1 MTKNVMGTPSQYD
14 LDNHGLRN
22 LNMVY
27 WTLPT
32 PALVERVVSR
42 REGVLAH
49 EGATVV
55 RTGNYTGRAPNDKFI
70 VRDGESAADVWWGKV
85 NRPMPVEKFEQLYLR
100 MTAYFQ
106 GRDIFVQ
113 DATVAAHPKYQLP
126 IRVVTENAWHSLF
139 ARNMFIRRRPDEL
152 PTHVPEFTVLQ
163 APGFRAI
170 PEIDGT
176 NSDIFVILN
185 LEKRMILIGG
195 TSYAG
200 EIKKSI
206 FTVLNYRLPKQGV
219 LPMHCSANVG
229 ERGDVALF
237 FGLSGTGK
245 TTLSSDTER
254 KLIGDDEHGWGEDG
268 VFNFEGGCYA
278 KVIHLRENL
287 EPMIWRA
294 TRHFGTVLENVNIST
309 ESRRVNFDDNSF
321 TENTRAA
328 YPIGFLPNIVPEGH
342 AKHPENVFFLT
353 ADAFGVLPPIAK
365 LTPEQAMYYFLS
377 GYTSKLAGTER
388 GLGKEPQA
396 TFSSGFG
403 APFLPLHPKVY
414 ADLLGAKINKH
425 NVNVWLINTG
435 WTGGPYGVGERMAL
449 PSTRSMVSAALSGA
463 LNDVPLR
470 VDPNFGLYVPEH
482 CPGVPDVVL
491 NPRQTWSDEEAY
503 DRQARK
509 LIGLF
514 EENFAQ
520 FASQVSSEVTNSG
533 PSLELHQ
540 PTV

>member
-1 MTKNVMGTPSQYD
+1 MSNVMGMPSQYN
-14 LDNHGLRN
+14 LEHHGLRN

-32 PALVERVVSR
+32 PALVERIVSR
-42 REGVLAH
+42 REGVMAH
-49 EGATVV
+49 EGAVVV
-55 RTGNYTGRAPNDKFI
+55 RTGNHTGRAPNDKFI
-70 VRDGESAADVWWGKV
+70 VRAGESAQDIWWGKI
-85 NRPMPVEKFEQLYLR
+85 NRSISAENFEKLYLR

-106 GRDIFVQ
+106 GRDLFVQ
-113 DATVAAHPKYQLP
+113 DAFAAAHPKYQMP

-139 ARNMFIRRRPDEL
+139 ARNMFIRRKPSDL
-152 PTHVPEFTVLQ
+152 AAHVPSFTVLH

-170 PEIDGT
+170 PQVDGT

-206 FTVLNYRLPKQGV
+206 FTVLNYLLPKQRV

-229 ERGDVALF
+229 VDGDVALF

-245 TTLSSDTER
+245 TTLSSDKDR
-254 KLIGDDEHGWGEDG
+254 KLIGDDEHGWGDDG

-278 KVIHLRENL
+278 KVIDLRENL
-287 EPMIWRA
+287 EPLIWQA
-294 TRHFGTVLENVNIST
+294 TRHFGTVLENVNIDIMT
-309 ESRRVNFDDNSF
+309 RQINFGDNSY

-328 YPIGFLPNIVPEGH
+328 YPIGFLHNIIPAGH
-342 AKHPENVFFLT
+342 AVHPENVFFLT

-414 ADLLGAKINKH
+414 ADLLGEKINKH
-425 NVNVWLINTG
+425 HANVWLVNTG
-435 WTGGPYGVGERMAL
+435 WTGGPYGVGNRMEL
-449 PSTRSMVSAALSGA
+449 PLTRSLVKAALAGD
-463 LNDVPLR
+463 LKDMPMR
-470 VDPNFGLYVPEH
+470 TDPYFGLHVPEH
-482 CPGVPDVVL
+482 CPGVPDDVL
-491 NPRQTWSDEEAY
+491 NPRQTWTDRDSY
-503 DRQARK
+503 DQQARK

-514 EENFAQ
+514 QENFAQ
-520 FASQVSSEVTNSG
+520 FANQVSAEVASSG
-533 PSLELHQ
+533 PSL
-540 PTV
+540 

>member
-1 MTKNVMGTPSQYD
+1 MSNEMGTPSNYD
-14 LDNHGLRN
+14 LENHGLQN

-32 PALVERVVSR
+32 PALIERVVSR
-42 REGVLAH
+42 REGIIAH

-55 RTGNYTGRAPNDKFI
+55 RTGHHTGRAPNDKYI
-70 VRDGESAADVWWGKV
+70 VDNGNGDSGDVWWGDV
-85 NRPMPVEKFEQLYLR
+85 NRPLSPENFESLYLR

-113 DATVAAHPKYQLP
+113 DTTAANHPDYKFP

-139 ARNMFIRRRPDEL
+139 ARNLFIRRSQGEL
-152 PTHVPEFTVLQ
+152 PGHVPEFTILQ

-185 LEKRMILIGG
+185 LEKKMVLIGG

-206 FTVLNYRLPKQGV
+206 FTVLNYLLPRHGV
-219 LPMHCSANVG
+219 LPMHCSANLG
-229 ERGDVALF
+229 DDGDVALF

-245 TTLSSDTER
+245 TTLSSTTDR
-254 KLIGDDEHGWGEDG
+254 QMIGDDEHGWGDDG

-278 KVIHLRENL
+278 KVIRLDEEL
-287 EPMIWRA
+287 EPLIWQA
-294 TRHFGTVLENVNIST
+294 TRHFGTVLENVNINAIT
-309 ESRRVNFDDNSF
+309 RRVDFDDSSF

-328 YPIGFLPNIVPEGH
+328 YPIGFLPNNVPSGQGG
-342 AKHPENVFFLT
+342 HPENIFFLT
-353 ADAFGVLPPIAK
+353 ADAFGVLPPIAQ
-365 LTPEQAMYYFLS
+365 LTPEQAGYYFVS

-396 TFSSGFG
+396 TFSAGFG

-414 ADLLGAKINKH
+414 ADLLSEKIRKH
-425 NVNVWLINTG
+425 NAKVWLVNTG
-435 WTGGPYGVGERMAL
+435 WTGGPYGVGERMSL
-449 PSTRSMVSAALSGA
+449 PHTRSIVKAALDGA
-463 LNDVPLR
+463 FEGVSMREDE
-470 VDPNFGLYVPEH
+470 NFGLAVPEK
-482 CPGVPDVVL
+482 CPGVPAEVL
-491 NPRQTWSDEEAY
+491 NPRETWQDGDAY
-503 DRQARK
+503 DQQAKK
-509 LIGLF
+509 LVALF
-514 EENFAQ
+514 KENFAQ
-520 FASQVSSEVTNSG
+520 FESLVSGDMAAAG
-533 PSLELHQ
+533 PR
-540 PTV
+540 